1 MLIIILF
8 YADNYV
14 MACIKTIQFYLKI
27 KTNIFC
33 FTEFFIDG
41 LGSLHVGSCDDVIV
55 NHATK
60 IKLPWGQSESDKTYA
75 KFRYPPASS
84 DAAHTK
90 NGLLYFKNR
99 FQCLTHN

>member
-1 MLIIILF
+1 MTT
-8 YADNYV
+8 
-14 MACIKTIQFYLKI
+14 KLKI
-27 KTNIFC
+27 LQSILSACYSKYLNLNSAVCVC
-33 FTEFFIDG
+33 FAEFFIDG

-60 IKLPWGQSESDKTYA
+60 IKLPWVSQSESDKTYA

-84 DAAHTK
+84 DATHTK
-90 NGLLYFKNR
+90 NGLLFFKNR